1 MIGINGEAANTSN
14 LAKSATQ
21 TDGTQ
26 KSQPVR
32 ADGSVIDPLSKYLR
46 SSVEITRPNTTPTY
60 SAGDSINETTPVIKE
75 LTNVTTSVGGGGVII
90 DCMIETDDV
99 TNFAGKS
106 VMLWL
111 YKSAP
116 TAIADDAVFTNLYA
130 NKDKRVM
137 SIPVTFLTPA
147 TGSDS
152 CVGEAS
158 VIKEFVCD
166 PASTSL
172 YCALQYTTGGAAAA
186 SKHFNIVL
194 RTVVS

>member
-1 MIGINGEAANTSN
+1 MELVQLHQSSKTQIVDTNGNPIKT
-14 LAKSATQ
+14 
-21 TDGTQ
+21 
-26 KSQPVR
+26 
-32 ADGSVIDPLSKYLR
+32 LSTYIR

-60 SAGDSINETTPVIKE
+60 TAGDSINETVAVIKE
-75 LTNVTTSVGGGGVII
+75 LTNVTTAVGGGGVIM

-106 VMLWL
+106 VMLWI
-111 YKSAP
+111 YRTAP
-116 TAIADDAVFTNLYA
+116 IAIADDAVFTTLYA

-137 SIPVTFLTPA
+137 SIPVTFTTPA

-194 RTVVS
+194 RTIVS

>member
-1 MIGINGEAANTSN
+1 MELVQLHQSSRIQPSN
-14 LAKSATQ
+14 
-21 TDGTQ
+21 
-26 KSQPVR
+26 VY
-32 ADGSVIDPLSKYLR
+32 IR

-60 SAGDSINETTPVIKE
+60 AAGDSINETVAVIKE
-75 LTNVTTSVGGGGVII
+75 LTNVTTAVGGGGVIM
-90 DCMIETDDV
+90 DCMIECNDV
-99 TNFAGKS
+99 TNFVGKT
-106 VMLWL
+106 VTLWL

-116 TAIADDAVFTNLYA
+116 TAIADDAAFTNLYA

-137 SIPVTFLTPA
+137 SIPVTFSTPA

-172 YCALQYTTGGAAAA
+172 HCALQYTTGGAAAA
-186 SKHFNIVL
+186 SKHFNIAI
-194 RTVVS
+194 RTIVS

>member
-1 MIGINGEAANTSN
+1 M
-14 LAKSATQ
+14 
-21 TDGTQ
+21 
-26 KSQPVR
+26 
-32 ADGSVIDPLSKYLR
+32 
-46 SSVEITRPNTTPTY
+46 
-60 SAGDSINETTPVIKE
+60 
-75 LTNVTTSVGGGGVII
+75 
-90 DCMIETDDV
+90 DCMIECDDV

-106 VMLWL
+106 VMLWI
-111 YKSAP
+111 YRTVP
-116 TAIADDAVFTNLYA
+116 TAVADDAVFTTLYA

-137 SIPVTFLTPA
+137 SIAVTFTTPA

-158 VIKEFVCD
+158 VIKEFICD

-194 RTVVS
+194 RTIVS